1 MDTGSL
7 ARDAEREGGLDK
19 ALKGGKSHEAALRE
33 VTRHLVEMFH
43 VDL

>member
-19 ALKGGKSHEAALRE
+19 ALKGGALVMAQLRIE
-33 VTRHLVEMFH
+33 DESEQGAEQGRL
-43 VDL
+43 